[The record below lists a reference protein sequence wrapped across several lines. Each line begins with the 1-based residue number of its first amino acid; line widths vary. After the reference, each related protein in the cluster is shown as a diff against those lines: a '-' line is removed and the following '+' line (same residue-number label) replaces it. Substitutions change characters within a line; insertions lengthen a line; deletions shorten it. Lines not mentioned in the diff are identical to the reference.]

1 MSIID
6 TANHSIVTYVS
17 GTTKPF
23 TGQRLIAI
31 TYKTVTDKNS
41 PMCNVKRESKCVS
54 VPVIT
59 DDSITGNMIA
69 LIPHIRGM
77 LETVQKSIVREALD
91 TSSNGNVVSIA
102 NDSISIAECI
112 SYLESSDDSGR
123 LTKESVGQWF
133 DSNVADMLAIALA
146 DKLGVSDVPTNE
158 QSAKVLDI
166 IAAFRSNVAALAG
179 GKTSYPAPI
188 ASKLRTAL
196 ELAPNDDVI
205 ASKFIA
211 RLDKMIATPV
221 INLLDCL

>member
-6 TANHSIVTYVS
+6 TANHSVVTYVS

-31 TYKTVTDKNS
+31 TYKTVTDKNN
-41 PMCNVKRESKCVS
+41 PLCNVKRESKCVS
-54 VPVIT
+54 VPLIDDAVI
-59 DDSITGNMIA
+59 SSNMIA

-77 LETVQKSIVREALD
+77 LENVQKSIVREALD
-91 TSSNGNVVSIA
+91 ASGNVVSIS

-123 LTKESVGQWF
+123 LTKESVGVWF
-133 DSNVADMLAIALA
+133 DSSISELLAIALA
-146 DKLGVSDVPTNE
+146 DKLGVSDVPSE
-158 QSAKVLDI
+158 AESKKVLDI
-166 IAAFRSNVAALAG
+166 IAAFRTNVTALAG

-188 ASKLRTAL
+188 ASKLKVAL

-211 RLDKMIATPV
+211 RLDRMIASPV